1 MLLLYILV
9 WLQPPNLCWL
19 LKKLAW
25 IKSGAQKVEQVL
37 AIRHGGWVG
46 LATRSYNTDS
56 SGSSSISIISFLLAV
71 VLFNPCSCPVHHD
84 LFATLCSLIGLSWL
98 FSVRNQS
105 ELFQLR
111 TYNRARRHVQGVNLL
126 LFNVG
131 SWGGLLCRALF
142 GRLFLSRPWSR
153 LVNPTIS
160 PTGTP
165 QPQPCQKQSVA
176 RRRRRWRCGAEAMAC
191 VRVAGAVAWR
201 QCESK
206 SKQSTEGLEDPGRPG
221 ADGDRRSESGIANH
235 FDKLVAQHVAW
246 SGPRQLQEP
255 RRRQEE
261 TRENDAGAMHTDMTD
276 QLQFGWE
283 SCAVRGSPA
292 A

>member
-131 SWGGLLCRALF
+131 SWGGLALPRF
-142 GRLFLSRPWSR
+142 VWAPVLVPAMVSSREPDDFPDGNASTSALPEAVGCPKKASLALWR
-153 LVNPTIS
+153 GGN
-160 PTGTP
+160 GMR
-165 QPQPCQKQSVA
+165 A
-176 RRRRRWRCGAEAMAC
+176 RRWLCGVEAM
-191 VRVAGAVAWR
+191 
-201 QCESK
+201 
-206 SKQSTEGLEDPGRPG
+206 
-221 ADGDRRSESGIANH
+221 
-235 FDKLVAQHVAW
+235 
-246 SGPRQLQEP
+246 
-255 RRRQEE
+255 
-261 TRENDAGAMHTDMTD
+261 
-276 QLQFGWE
+276 
-283 SCAVRGSPA
+283 
-292 A
+292 